1 MTPVQRVVPMV
12 NNPRAAALAAA
23 LFLLGA
29 LLAFHVSLTAFFQ
42 SDDFNFVAAA
52 GWRGLR
58 GIVEPFG
65 GGFFRPVSALTVVVD
80 HALWGLNPIGYHLTN
95 VAFHGLNAWLVCL
108 LASLLL
114 ERGEQRRE
122 LAVLAGLLFLVLPCH
137 GEAVSWIS
145 GRTDVIATT
154 FTLGS
159 LIAYLRFRRM
169 GSTRAVVTS
178 LVLFLLALM
187 AKESALPLPFVVIAY
202 ELLHPSSTTRGYRT
216 LGRLA
221 VPSLFLAGLGAF
233 MALRWAILG
242 GLVGGYGVSVHLSAH
257 AVVVARNLLAFPA
270 CALDLPFPGRLAAFM
285 SGSAPAAAVL
295 VTVALALAGLVVFF
309 VRRRSPTPAFLLVA
323 FYLALLPVL
332 NLPLSLTD
340 SQGERW
346 VYLPSAFLCILV
358 VWALAH
364 LLPGRKAVAILLVA
378 ASLGYGVAL
387 QGGNRRWRNAG
398 ELARTFLADVSTIP
412 PSERLFVLSLP
423 DTVGGAYVFREGVIM
438 AVAMFAPAVR
448 LRQGGTLVARSTFS
462 MPDDEVAVMRDAN
475 RFLVRRAG
483 PNGGLMLDGTATP
496 GFPTDS
502 YSASLTSANALT
514 VDIHELAPSDVV
526 ACFSRGRLRT
536 FYPSRP

>member
-1 MTPVQRVVPMV
+1 MSSQSAHPIV
-12 NNPRAAALAAA
+12 NDPRAAALAVAM
-23 LFLLGA
+23 FLLGA
-29 LLAFHVSLTAFFQ
+29 LVAFQGSLTAFFQ

-52 GWRGLR
+52 GGQGLR

-65 GGFFRPVSALTVVVD
+65 GEFFRPVSALTVVID
-80 HALWGLNPIGYHLTN
+80 RALWGLNPTGYHLTN
-95 VAFHGLNAWLVCL
+95 VVFHGLNAWLVCL

-114 ERGEQRRE
+114 ERGEELRE
-122 LAVLAGLLFLVLPCH
+122 LPVLAGLLFLVLPCH

-159 LIAYLRFRRM
+159 LVAYVLFRRM
-169 GSTRAVVTS
+169 GCTRALVTS

-202 ELLHPSSTTRGYRT
+202 ELFHPSSTTRGNCT

-221 VPSLFLAGLGAF
+221 VPSFFLAGLGAF

-242 GLVGGYGVSVHLSAH
+242 GLVGGYGASVHLSAH
-257 AVVVARNLLAFPA
+257 TVVVARNLLAFPA

-295 VTVALALAGLVVFF
+295 VTVALVVAALAVYCMK
-309 VRRRSPTPAFLLVA
+309 RRLPAPAFLLVA

-332 NLPLSLTD
+332 NLPLSVTD

-346 VYLPSAFLCILV
+346 VYLPSAFLSMLV
-358 VWALAH
+358 VWSLAR
-364 LLPGRKAVAILLVA
+364 LLPGRKAMAILLVA

-387 QGGNRRWRNAG
+387 HGGNRRWRNAG

-423 DTVGGAYVFREGVIM
+423 DTVGGAYVFRNGVIM

-448 LRQGGTLVARSTFS
+448 PRQGGTLVARSTFS
-462 MPDDEVAVMRDAN
+462 LPDDELAVMRDAN
-475 RFLVRRAG
+475 RFLVRQVV
-483 PNGGLMLDGTATP
+483 PNGGFMLDGTATL
-496 GFPTDS
+496 GFSTES
-502 YSASLTSANALT
+502 YSVRLTSPTALT
-514 VDIHELAPSDVV
+514 VDIRDLAPGDVV
-526 ACFSRGRLRT
+526 ACFSGGRLQT
-536 FYPSRP
+536 IYPARL